1 MGLWFGKAFFWVDL
15 FIFSLAE
22 ARRRRGGKFFEM
34 GCGELDGVGF
44 PKWRW
49 LVDWGAW
56 RGVMGRPAAAGLVL
70 MVDVEESLFFHF
82 GEGLGGGEAVGFAV
96 GLGVLLEA
104 LDRCTGWFGN
114 VTQL

>member
-1 MGLWFGKAFFWVDL
+1 MMGLWFGKAFFWVDL

-44 PKWRW
+44 PKGRW

-56 RGVMGRPAAAGLVL
+56 RGRDGMSRRYRVSLLNQIFCVPGGLC
-70 MVDVEESLFFHF
+70 
-82 GEGLGGGEAVGFAV
+82 
-96 GLGVLLEA
+96 A
-104 LDRCTGWFGN
+104 LARYTC
-114 VTQL
+114 